1 MTPPLDSSLTQAAS
15 TASSYREI
23 TLGVRSTGFR
33 TNSLRHATLTHGND
47 RRIAD
52 EFLVNTRLIRDDR
65 QTEASVMEYL
75 SDPASVM
82 LSMHGRDT
90 DRGTR
95 EIPLPTGARLRLELG
110 EALHRRRSVRA
121 YTGDRMTLSQVA
133 SLLRAAGGATVE
145 VGVTAGEDSEVSLRF
160 RSVPSGGGLYPV
172 DLHLLALGI
181 DGVERGFYRYDS
193 VTDSL
198 VQLGDGS
205 RVDAFLGCLAVPE
218 ELIAVRQ
225 AAMVLLLVGHPWR
238 SMRKYGDRGM
248 RFVFH
253 EAGAISEHAH
263 LAAVALGLASVDCAS
278 FYDDEA
284 HEALSYDGVYQALV
298 HMIVVGWPG

>member
-1 MTPPLDSSLTQAAS
+1 MISPTDSQLTQAAS

-33 TNSLRHATLTHGND
+33 TNSLRHATLSHGND

-75 SDPASVM
+75 SDAATVM

-90 DRGTR
+90 DRGLR
-95 EIPLPTGARLRLELG
+95 EVPLPAGTRLRLELG
-110 EALHRRRSVRA
+110 EALHRRRSVRS
-121 YTGDRMTLSQVA
+121 YTGDRINRAQLA
-133 SLLRAAGGATVE
+133 SLLRAAAGATVE
-145 VGVTAGEDSEVSLRF
+145 VDVPAGQESQVSLRF
-160 RSVPSGGGLYPV
+160 RSAPSGGGLYPV
-172 DLHLLALGI
+172 DLHLLALGV
-181 DGVERGFYRYDS
+181 DGVARGCYRYDS

-198 VQLGDGS
+198 VQLGDAS

-218 ELIAVRQ
+218 ELIAVRH
-225 AAMVLLLVGHPWR
+225 AAAVLLLVGHPWR

-253 EAGAISEHAH
+253 EAGAMSEHLH
-263 LAAVALGLASVDCAS
+263 LAAAALGLGSVDCAS

-284 HEALSYDGVYQALV
+284 NEALDFDGVYQALL
-298 HMIVVGWPG
+298 HMVVVGCPG